1 MFPLQAAGY
10 QSDKQWLGPEPL
22 TRCQP
27 FPCTVAR
34 ISSGNGEQ
42 HMGYTLG
49 QAAKAVGMSKTSIL
63 RSIKTGRISAG
74 RDEFGQWAIEPC
86 ELHRIYPPLADDT
99 GTGNG
104 TEERSVTGGETALA
118 EASTRA
124 TLAEARLSDFKSML
138 DDIREQRDRWQQQAE
153 RLAALAITDQRKER
167 SPAQPQSWRQM
178 LRAPTGQLLFL
189 WVVGLLCGGVLLS
202 TVRLSFF

>member
-42 HMGYTLG
+42 HMSYTLG

-63 RSIKTGRISAG
+63 KHQDGQDQCRAG
-74 RDEFGQWAIEPC
+74 
-86 ELHRIYPPLADDT
+86 
-99 GTGNG
+99 
-104 TEERSVTGGETALA
+104 
-118 EASTRA
+118 
-124 TLAEARLSDFKSML
+124 
-138 DDIREQRDRWQQQAE
+138 
-153 RLAALAITDQRKER
+153 
-167 SPAQPQSWRQM
+167 
-178 LRAPTGQLLFL
+178 
-189 WVVGLLCGGVLLS
+189 
-202 TVRLSFF
+202 